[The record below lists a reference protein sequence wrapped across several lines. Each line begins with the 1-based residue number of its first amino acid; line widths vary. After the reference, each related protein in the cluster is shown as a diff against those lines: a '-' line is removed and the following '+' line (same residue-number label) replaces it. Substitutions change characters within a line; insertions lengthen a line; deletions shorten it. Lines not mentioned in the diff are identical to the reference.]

1 MTYSIAQKSKIKR
14 EILNKVSLKL
24 NFADDDMLDEL
35 MEQFGVHLD
44 EDCVYVDTRQM
55 KILVLGSLAG
65 NVDNYRAAAKQMD
78 VTKNNIVFEGDYGK
92 LHGFNVERL
101 RNSAVYSDII
111 YGPTPH
117 KMTNI
122 KGFNSALEMMKADPS
137 NFPRVIEATA
147 NGVLK
152 ISMSGFKNALLRT
165 RYLEALSA

>member
-24 NFADDDMLDEL
+24 NFADDEMLDEL

-44 EDCVYVDTRQM
+44 EDCVIVDTRHM

-65 NVDNYRAAAKQMD
+65 NVDNYKTAAKRMN
-78 VTKNNIVFEGDYGK
+78 VTNNNIVFENDYEK
-92 LHGFNVERL
+92 LHGYNVEKL
-101 RNSAVYSDII
+101 RNSDIYSDII

-117 KMTNI
+117 KMTGI
-122 KGFNSALEMMKADPS
+122 DGFNSALAMMKADPS
-137 NFPRVIEATA
+137 NYPRVIEATA

-152 ISMSGFKNALLRT
+152 ISVNSFKSALLRT
-165 RYLEALSA
+165 RYIEALNA